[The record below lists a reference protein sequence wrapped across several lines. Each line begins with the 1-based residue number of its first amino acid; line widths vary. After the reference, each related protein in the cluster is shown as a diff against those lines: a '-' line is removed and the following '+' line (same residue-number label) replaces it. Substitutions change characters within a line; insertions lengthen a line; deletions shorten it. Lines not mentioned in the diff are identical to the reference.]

1 MQEACGIRPC
11 DVLAFWLAAGPD
23 RWFTVDEAFD
33 TEVRRRF
40 LKLWQAAKDGELSS
54 WEASDDG
61 LLALAIVLDQFPR
74 NMFRGDPRA
83 YASDREAR
91 DVAVRAIERG
101 VDSRVDPA
109 LRAFLYMPL
118 MHSENLT
125 DQERCIEL
133 FRDADNAENLNM
145 RSITPIS
152 SAGSADSRIVI
163 ACSDERPRRMNRL
176 FWIAVGSPLDD
187 RTVNAAGPLPFR
199 RR

>member
-23 RWFTVDEAFD
+23 HWFTVDQAFD

-83 YASDREAR
+83 YATDLEAR
-91 DVAVRAIERG
+91 
-101 VDSRVDPA
+101 
-109 LRAFLYMPL
+109 
-118 MHSENLT
+118 T
-125 DQERCIEL
+125 
-133 FRDADNAENLNM
+133 
-145 RSITPIS
+145 
-152 SAGSADSRIVI
+152 
-163 ACSDERPRRMNRL
+163 
-176 FWIAVGSPLDD
+176 
-187 RTVNAAGPLPFR
+187 LPFARSNTGSIRASIR
-199 RR
+199 RYAHSSICR

>member
-1 MQEACGIRPC
+1 MQEACGIRPS

-23 RWFTVDEAFD
+23 HWFTVDQAFD

-83 YASDREAR
+83 YASDLEAR

-101 VDSRVDPA
+101 VDSSIDPA

-133 FRDADNAENLNM
+133 FRDADNAENLKY
-145 RSITPIS
+145 
-152 SAGSADSRIVI
+152 AQHHADIIRRFGRFPHRNRILGRTTT
-163 ACSDERPRRMNRL
+163 ADEQAFL
-176 FWIAVGSPLDD
+176 DSGGFSP
-187 RTVNAAGPLPFR
+187 
-199 RR
+199 